1 MELSKEA
8 RHVKR
13 KVKNMT
19 KRLDDEEMI
28 KEDVNQK
35 LRRQNSEEYHWL
47 ENQEK
52 CLRAEKNKERR
63 EEAEWKET
71 EESLISEL
79 VCPICEEEMCP
90 PKQIYQCD
98 QGHVLCHHCVGR
110 DGPKVNMQDGNNIS
124 YVFVFLKMT
133 KYQVNLMLPFVLRCV
148 YMDVEE

>member
-52 CLRAEKNKERR
+52 CLRAETNKERR
-63 EEAEWKET
+63 EEADWKET

-98 QGHVLCHHCVGR
+98 QGHVLCHQCVGR
-110 DGPKVNMQDGNNIS
+110 DGPKVNMQDANHFQIHMYLS
-124 YVFVFLKMT
+124 S
-133 KYQVNLMLPFVLRCV
+133 
-148 YMDVEE
+148 